1 MFLIWFRQAQQP
13 MCLVLCAHSALP
25 SAVCFLLL
33 SLLCLA
39 FLGLRL
45 RSFVS
50 LLSFLLGFLASL
62 GSLSLDL
69 LLCRLLFSAARLL
82 PGDLLVLRL
91 QTAIAW
97 AQTVWTASQQPDRQY
112 GLCRHFPGWGMFTI

>member
-1 MFLIWFRQAQQP
+1 MFLILFRPAPQP
-13 MCLVLCAHSALP
+13 TCLVLRTHPALP
-25 SAVCFLLL
+25 TAVYFLLP

-45 RSFVS
+45 RSLVS

-62 GSLSLDL
+62 ESLSLDL

-91 QTAIAW
+91 QTATLW
-97 AQTVWTASQQPDRQY
+97 AQHCLDSLTTV
-112 GLCRHFPGWGMFTI
+112 

>member
-1 MFLIWFRQAQQP
+1 MFLISFRQAQQP
-13 MCLVLCAHSALP
+13 TWPVLCTHPALP
-25 SAVCFLLL
+25 SAVYFLLP

-62 GSLSLDL
+62 ESLSLDL

-82 PGDLLVLRL
+82 PGDLLVLCL
-91 QTAIAW
+91 QTAILW
-97 AQTVWTASQQPDRQY
+97 ARHCLDSLTTV
-112 GLCRHFPGWGMFTI
+112 